1 MTTHSYNTRFKSSK
15 SIDTKNSVNKST
27 IMKKVSLH
35 EYNTRSK
42 KKQELKVDI
51 DFDDASVHW
60 RKNKYYLRNG
70 CFRYKSS
77 C

>member
-15 SIDTKNSVNKST
+15 TSDTKNSVIKST
-27 IMKKVSLH
+27 NMIKVYSH
-35 EYNTRSK
+35 KYNTRSK
-42 KKQELKVDI
+42 KNQELKVDI
-51 DFDDASVHW
+51 DFDDASLHW

-70 CFRYKSS
+70 CFRYKNS